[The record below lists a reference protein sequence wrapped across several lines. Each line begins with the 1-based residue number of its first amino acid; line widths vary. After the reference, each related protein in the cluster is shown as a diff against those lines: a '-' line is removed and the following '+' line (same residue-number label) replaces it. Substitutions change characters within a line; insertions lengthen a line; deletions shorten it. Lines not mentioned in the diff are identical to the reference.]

1 MTFVGLQTKLI
12 WMINRL
18 GCMSFAEVGYRF
30 KQVLVAQALKRGF
43 LRLDEPVCERAAG
56 RQPVVLHAAEG
67 MLAGPYLQEA
77 DSILNGEVT
86 LFSERRFNVGSPPMW
101 NRDPLTGLVGP
112 DGFSLDI
119 SITNHGLVGDIKH
132 VWELNRH
139 LHLVR
144 LAQAYILS
152 GKQTYLDG
160 LAKQLDSWFETCPPL
175 RGPNWTSSLEAG
187 IRLISWSL
195 IWEMLGGWDGVLFKG
210 NAGERL
216 RTRWLASVF
225 AHCQFIRRHF
235 SRHSS
240 ANNHLIGELAGL
252 YVAGKTW
259 PHWTQIEKWADEA
272 KLELE
277 REAIVQHSSDGV
289 NREQAFAYQV
299 FAAEFLMVAGICG
312 LRCGD
317 SFGDA
322 FWGSLKRACIFL
334 RAVRDVGGHVPMV
347 GDSDDGMVLRLEPG
361 EASGRAAML
370 LALCDAIFG
379 ETTGGTRTDTARW
392 LLGDTDGVLSTPVT
406 QPPSAWQFPDGGYYV
421 FGCNFGQPNEV
432 KGLLDCGALGYLGI
446 AAHGHAD
453 ALALTLSI
461 CGEECLVD
469 PGTFSYWNDLKWRAY
484 FRGTSA
490 HNTLSVDG
498 LDQSVSGGRFM
509 WKRKAKVNVEVA
521 PQSPEQFNFV
531 GTHDG
536 YMRLVDPVQHRRR
549 VHYDVQKQ
557 ALSVLD
563 EISANLSHQIE
574 QFWHFA
580 PDVDIS
586 TQGNEV
592 TVTGR
597 RFRVLCSFLGDD
609 LELKL
614 FRGSDQPI
622 LGWISR
628 TYESKVPT
636 SSLRVKTTSPSTLI
650 KAQFAIEIFD

>member
-1 MTFVGLQTKLI
+1 MTFLRLQTKLI

-18 GCMSFAEVGYRF
+18 GCMSCAEVGFRF
-30 KQVLVAQALKRGF
+30 KQVLVAQALKHGYFRF
-43 LRLDEPVCERAAG
+43 DEPVFKRAV
-56 RQPVVLHAAEG
+56 RQQHALLQPSLGIFSE
-67 MLAGPYLQEA
+67 PYLQEA
-77 DSILNGEVT
+77 DSILYGEVT
-86 LFSERRFNVGSPPMW
+86 LFAARRFNVGSPPIW

-112 DGFSLDI
+112 NTFSLEI
-119 SITNHGLVGDIKH
+119 SVTNHALVGDIKY

-144 LAQAYILS
+144 LAQAYALS
-152 GKQTYLDG
+152 EKQTYLDG

-210 NAGERL
+210 DAGERL

-225 AHCQFIRRHF
+225 AHCQFIRRHS

-252 YVAGKTW
+252 FVAGKTW
-259 PHWTQIEKWADEA
+259 PHWPQVEKWADEA

-299 FAAEFLMVAGICG
+299 FAAEFLMVAGIYG
-312 LRCGD
+312 RRYGD

-347 GDSDDGMVLRLEPG
+347 GDADDGMVLRLEPG
-361 EASGRAAML
+361 EAGDRPALL
-370 LALCDAIFG
+370 LALSDAIFG
-379 ETTGGTRTDTARW
+379 KTTGAVRTDTVRW
-392 LLGDTDGVLSTPVT
+392 LLGDSGGGLSTPIT
-406 QPPSAWQFPDGGYYV
+406 QRPSKWQFPDGGYYV

-432 KGLLDCGALGYLGI
+432 KALLDCGPLGYLGI

-453 ALALTLSI
+453 ALAFTLSI
-461 CGEECLVD
+461 CGEECLID
-469 PGTFSYWNDLKWRAY
+469 PGTFSYWNELKWRAY

-490 HNTLSVDG
+490 HNTLSVDD

-509 WKRKAKVNVEVA
+509 WTRKAKVTIEVV
-521 PQSPEQFNFV
+521 PQSPERFDFV

-536 YMRLVDPVQHRRR
+536 YMRLTDPVQHRRS
-549 VHYDVQKQ
+549 VHYDATNGTLLVFDAVKCQTNHLMAQ
-557 ALSVLD
+557 
-563 EISANLSHQIE
+563 H
-574 QFWHFA
+574 WHFA
-580 PDVDIS
+580 PDIGVEV
-586 TQGNEV
+586 QGQV
-592 TVTGR
+592 AIVSGT
-597 RFRVLCSFLGDD
+597 RFRMTCTFPGANLSI
-609 LELKL
+609 EL
-614 FRGSDQPI
+614 FRGSEQPV
-622 LGWISR
+622 LGWFSR
-628 TYESKVPT
+628 TYESKVPSNT
-636 SSLRVKTTSPSTLI
+636 LRVSTTTKSTSI
-650 KAQFAIEIFD
+650 TAQFKIELF